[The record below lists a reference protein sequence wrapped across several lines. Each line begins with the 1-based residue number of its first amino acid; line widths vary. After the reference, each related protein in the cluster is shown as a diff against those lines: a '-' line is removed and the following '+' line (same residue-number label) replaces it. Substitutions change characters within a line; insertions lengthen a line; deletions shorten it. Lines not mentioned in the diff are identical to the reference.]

1 MALFLDGVLANTQS
15 IPQLDGAITGGGDD
29 LTVVSGEGDGENVL
43 GVANEATSG
52 VARCQIPQ
60 TKSSVPG
67 TGQTEL
73 TIGGDDD
80 IRDKVRVTVQS
91 ALWDTVLA
99 RKMEI
104 IIRVIAG
111 KLFTQGLK

>member
-1 MALFLDGVLANTQS
+1 MSFRISTDGVLALSQGV
-15 IPQLDGAITGGGDD
+15 PQLDGSISASAHD
-29 LTVVSGEGDGENVL
+29 LPVVRGESNGENVL

-52 VARCQIPQ
+52 VARGQIPQ

-80 IRDKVRVTVQS
+80 IRDKVRVTIQS

-99 RKMEI
+99 KNEYYYTEYCKINFLHRD
-104 IIRVIAG
+104 
-111 KLFTQGLK
+111 